1 MGCDFIED
9 RLIMWPG
16 ILALLLAVFSV
27 AHFTPP
33 KITTAKELAKYT
45 NCEPENIRIWLRDY
59 YDYDENFNADVG
71 NTGDELTGD
80 QCIARKGGGN
90 CRCFAAIS
98 QDTLNE
104 CPGYA
109 AHEGCMRMVDNE
121 THCLTFFTTPDGSKG
136 FINSGAQALEF
147 PADTPW
153 HTVEMSVQGNW
164 VTP

>member
-16 ILALLLAVFSV
+16 ILALLLAVCSV

-33 KITTAKELAKYT
+33 KINTVKELAKYT
-45 NCEPENIRIWLRDY
+45 KCEPVEIKNWLRDY
-59 YDYDENFNADVG
+59 YDYDERFNATVG
-71 NTGDELTGD
+71 NDGTELSGDE
-80 QCIARKGGGN
+80 CIARKGGGN

-109 AHEGCMRMVDNE
+109 AHEGCMRMADNE
-121 THCLTFFTTPDGSKG
+121 THCLTFFTAPDGRKG
-136 FINSGAQALEF
+136 FINSGAQVETF
-147 PADTPW
+147 PADTPAL
-153 HTVEMSVQGNW
+153 Q
-164 VTP
+164 